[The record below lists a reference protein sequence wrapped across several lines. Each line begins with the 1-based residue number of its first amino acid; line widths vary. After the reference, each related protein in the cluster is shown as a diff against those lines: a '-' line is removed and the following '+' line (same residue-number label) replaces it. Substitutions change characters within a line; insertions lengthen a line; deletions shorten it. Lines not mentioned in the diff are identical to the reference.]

1 MSRDDAY
8 LFDILDS
15 ARGALNYMRGK
26 KHADLATDP
35 MLQDA
40 VVRRL

>member
-15 ARGALNYMRGK
+15 ARTALEYMKGK
-26 KHADLATDP
+26 HGMIFQEIHCFKMP
-35 MLQDA
+35 
-40 VVRRL
+40 